1 MAVGEKLSLFARK
14 HGIQMIAGAGDI
26 TTQAQRGEMHM
37 LSQQDFTL
45 TSTAGKMN
53 GSARK
58 GMQFVC
64 GGGGIRISPTGL
76 VTIFSPTG
84 IELKAPSLK
93 YDGPESVSV
102 PTPSFE
108 KGAFKLRY
116 KLHAGDDPEQILANK
131 KFRLTSASGQVVEG
145 VTDSCGRS
153 PLLDADDLDSYKMEI
168 ME

>member
-1 MAVGEKLSLFARK
+1 SLAVGEKLSLFARK
-14 HGIQMIAGAGDI
+14 LGIQMIAGAGDI

-84 IELKAPSLK
+84 I
-93 YDGPESVSV
+93 
-102 PTPSFE
+102 
-108 KGAFKLRY
+108 
-116 KLHAGDDPEQILANK
+116 
-131 KFRLTSASGQVVEG
+131 
-145 VTDSCGRS
+145 
-153 PLLDADDLDSYKMEI
+153 
-168 ME
+168 

>member
-1 MAVGEKLSLFARK
+1 MRGYYD
-14 HGIQMIAGAGDI
+14 AGA
-26 TTQAQRGEMHM
+26 
-37 LSQQDFTL
+37 
-45 TSTAGKMN
+45 AGRN
-53 GSARK
+53 AHAVAAGFHADEHRRENERQCQK
-58 GMQFVC
+58 GNAVC
-64 GGGGIRISPTGL
+64 LRGGGIRISPTGL

-108 KGAFKLRY
+108 KGAFKHRY

-131 KFRLTSASGQVVEG
+131 KFRLTSASGQRVEG

-153 PLLDADDLDSYKMEI
+153 PCSMLTTSTAIKWR
-168 ME
+168 